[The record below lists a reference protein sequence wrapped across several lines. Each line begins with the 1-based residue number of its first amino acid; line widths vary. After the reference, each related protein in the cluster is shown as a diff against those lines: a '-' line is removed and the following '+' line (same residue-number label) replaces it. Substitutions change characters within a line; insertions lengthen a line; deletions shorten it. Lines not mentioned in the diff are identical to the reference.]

1 MPGWLSK
8 IFSPRT
14 AVEAGR
20 KNPALQSAISN
31 ASLRYERIPADLQPD
46 DRARRRL
53 ARKLYLEL
61 HEVFN
66 AASPHAACR
75 QKLAAGMLD
84 FARLQVL
91 MIPPAPQPDAS
102 GLRGL
107 PGISGGLGEHLDR
120 IARDSDALSSALHA
134 IAGPE
139 DADDIRRELRRAHAL
154 CHWFLES
161 FDGAR
166 RGLGDTVD
174 GRDWYRP
181 FMFAACATQEHNYR
195 RDIGLPP
202 AFEENLTAT
211 APIAYSIFTDIV
223 VSGASDPVRE
233 WLDYHAG
240 SLIPLPAFEDQ
251 PQGGCSDR
259 V

>member
-20 KNPALQSAISN
+20 KNPALMSAIRN
-31 ASLRYERIPADLQPD
+31 ASLRYEQIPPEVQPD
-46 DRARRRL
+46 EKTRRRL

-61 HEVFN
+61 HEIFN
-66 AASPHAACR
+66 AASPQAACR
-75 QKLAAGMLD
+75 QKLAAGMLN
-84 FARLQVL
+84 FARFQVL
-91 MIPPAPQPDAS
+91 MIPPAPQSDVS

-107 PGISGGLGEHLDR
+107 PGISGGLGAHLDR
-120 IARDSDALSSALHA
+120 IARDSDALSTAVHE
-134 IAGPE
+134 IAGPQ
-139 DADDIRRELRRAHAL
+139 DTDDLRQHLRRAHAI

-166 RGLGDTVD
+166 RGLGDIVE

-181 FMFAACATQEHNYR
+181 CMFAACATQEHNYR

-223 VSGASDPVRE
+223 ISGASDPVRE
-233 WLDYHAG
+233 WLAYHAG
-240 SLIPLPAFEDQ
+240 SMIPLPAFEDQ
-251 PQGGCSDR
+251 EQGGRSDR